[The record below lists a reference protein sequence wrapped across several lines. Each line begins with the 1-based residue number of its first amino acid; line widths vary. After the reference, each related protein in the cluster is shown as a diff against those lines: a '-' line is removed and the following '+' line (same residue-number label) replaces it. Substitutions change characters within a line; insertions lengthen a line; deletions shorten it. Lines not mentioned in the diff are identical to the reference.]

1 MENGKQSNK
10 IIMKATI
17 LVSAGPYGFGKT
29 WTLQVETKTR
39 TKQFF
44 LGQDVKVC
52 SRLLQMDSRSVV
64 QAIGTN
70 VLDDRGC
77 KKLAKFILSTIK
89 ERHLITTAKLMN
101 MEPWALAVE

>member
-1 MENGKQSNK
+1 
-10 IIMKATI
+10 MKSTI
-17 LVSAGPYGFGKT
+17 LISNGSYGFGKT

-44 LGQDVKVC
+44 LGQDGKVC

-70 VLDDRGC
+70 VLDEKGC